1 MLPVRVCLP
10 TGAVHPPDGPEWLHE
25 IKHDGFRMIARRDG
39 ESVRLISRRGLDWGD
54 RFGTIVEGVEALAVR
69 SCIIDGEAIVCDG
82 DGLAD
87 FHLLRY
93 RRGDASVHLCAFDL
107 IELDGNDL
115 RREPIET
122 RKRELAWVLDACRQG
137 IAINAVFDE
146 TGPIVVQHACKLGCE
161 GIVSKRRGSRYVAG
175 RADCWIK
182 VKNPDAPA
190 VRREREAAG
199 HVYAPRREGGDRGG
213 AEKDRGSAACE
224 ARLKQD

>member
-1 MLPVRVCLP
+1 MSGSHLKAP
-10 TGAVHPPDGPEWLHE
+10 
-25 IKHDGFRMIARRDG
+25 GFAG
-39 ESVRLISRRGLDWGD
+39 GY
-54 RFGTIVEGVEALAVR
+54 
-69 SCIIDGEAIVCDG
+69 
-82 DGLAD
+82 
-87 FHLLRY
+87 LL
-93 RRGDASVHLCAFDL
+93 
-107 IELDGNDL
+107 ELDGNDL

-122 RKRELAWVLDACRQG
+122 RKRELARVLDACRPG

-146 TGPIVVQHACKLGCE
+146 PGPIVFQHACKLGCE